1 MGAGAWES
9 HHAITSL
16 MYRYAESVDAADFDA
31 IAELFAHA
39 RITTRGM
46 EGATVGAEAVRS
58 LYAGTNKV
66 HPDGTLRTRHLCTN
80 VLVDVDEAGDAATA
94 RSSFL
99 VLQATPDLPFQPIV
113 AGRYWD
119 HFERVDGAWRFAE
132 REMGVE
138 QVGDVHEHLAFDLA
152 AFMDGG
158 ESRD

>member
-1 MGAGAWES
+1 MWES
-9 HHAITSL
+9 HHAITTL
-16 MYRYAESVDAADFDA
+16 MYRYTECIDAADFDG

-46 EGATVGAEAVRS
+46 DGAAVGAEAVRA

-80 VLVDVDEAGDAATA
+80 VLVDIDEAADAASA

-99 VLQATPDLPFQPIV
+99 VLQATPDLPLQPIV
-113 AGRYWD
+113 AGRYRD
-119 HFERVDGAWRFAE
+119 RFDRVDGEWRFAE

-152 AFMDGG
+152 AFVD
-158 ESRD
+158 RA